1 MNNSNGS
8 FRCISF
14 LSDFGSGDETV
25 ACCKGVL
32 LQRGISLPLVD
43 ISHDVP
49 PFDII
54 SGGWMLAGAALYLPM
69 GIHLAVVDP
78 GVGTD
83 RSILILE
90 SKRGDL
96 FVGPDNGLLLP
107 AAKRLGGVEKAWK
120 LRPEHFESCQVS
132 PTFHARDV
140 MAPVV
145 ADLAAGVLP
154 SNLGEGISEKSL
166 HVYPLAEPARDK
178 ERISG
183 AVARIDTFGTV
194 RTNIP
199 WKWIDIGKE
208 GGLRI
213 SRSWLF
219 SISLGKTFS
228 DVELGD
234 LVILE
239 DSWGYLSIAVNR
251 GKAADVLGFKV
262 GDPISVEYTM

>member
-1 MNNSNGS
+1 MNESNGAY
-8 FRCISF
+8 RCISM
-14 LSDFGSGDETV
+14 LSDFGSKDETV
-25 ACCKGVL
+25 ACCKGIL
-32 LQRGISLPLVD
+32 IARGVFLPLVD

-54 SGGWMLAGAALYLPM
+54 SGGWMLAGAVSYLPA

-83 RSILILE
+83 RSILVL
-90 SKRGDL
+90 KANRGDL

-107 AAKRLGGVEKAWK
+107 AAERIGGVDKVWK
-120 LRPEHFESCQVS
+120 LHPEYFENRSVS
-132 PTFHARDV
+132 PTFHARDI

-145 ADLAAGVLP
+145 ADLAGGIPPSAIGEVAAGTGLA
-154 SNLGEGISEKSL
+154 E
-166 HVYPLAEPARDK
+166 YPLAEPSK
-178 ERISG
+178 EGGKISG
-183 AVARIDTFGTV
+183 AVATIDAYGTV

-199 WKWIDIGKE
+199 WKWTDTRQE
-208 GGLRI
+208 GALRI
-213 SRSWLF
+213 SRGWLF
-219 SISLGKTFS
+219 SISVGKTFS
-228 DVELGD
+228 DVGLGD

>member
-1 MNNSNGS
+1 MHESKGVW
-8 FRCISF
+8 RCISF

-32 LQRGISLPLVD
+32 IGKGVDLPLVD

-49 PFDII
+49 PFDIV
-54 SGGWMLAGAALYLPM
+54 SGGWMLAGAVSYLPV

-83 RSILILE
+83 RSILIV
-90 SKRGDL
+90 KADRGDL
-96 FVGPDNGLLLP
+96 LVGPDNGLLLP
-107 AAKRLGGVEKAWK
+107 AAQRIGGVEKVWE
-120 LRPEHFESCQVS
+120 LYPEHYENRSVS
-132 PTFHARDV
+132 PTFHARDI

-145 ADLAAGVLP
+145 ADLAAGMSP
-154 SNLGEGISEKSL
+154 SMFGKKIQVFDL
-166 HVYPLAEPARDK
+166 VDYPLPEPSGEK
-178 ERISG
+178 GQISG
-183 AVARIDTFGTV
+183 AVALIDTYGTV

-199 WKWIDIGKE
+199 WKWLDRRKE
-208 GGLRI
+208 GAVRI
-213 SRSWLF
+213 SRGWLF
-219 SISLGKTFS
+219 SISVGVTFA
-228 DVELGD
+228 DVGLGD

>member
-1 MNNSNGS
+1 MHEPTGAY
-8 FRCISF
+8 RCISF

-32 LQRGISLPLVD
+32 IGRGVVLPLVD

-49 PFDII
+49 PFDIV
-54 SGGWMLAGAALYLPM
+54 SGGWMLAGAVTYLPV

-83 RSILILE
+83 RPLLVIQAD
-90 SKRGDL
+90 RGDL

-107 AAKRLGGVEKAWK
+107 AVERLGGVEKVWK
-120 LRPEHFESCQVS
+120 LHPEHYENRSVS
-132 PTFHARDV
+132 PTFHARDI

-145 ADLAAGVLP
+145 ADLVADIPPPVLGKEIH
-154 SNLGEGISEKSL
+154 SSGLEE
-166 HVYPLAEPARDK
+166 YPLPEPSK
-178 ERISG
+178 EKEKISG
-183 AVARIDTFGTV
+183 AVARIDTYGTV

-199 WKWIDIGKE
+199 WKWLDKRRE
-208 GGLRI
+208 GALRI
-213 SRSWLF
+213 SRGWLF
-219 SISLGKTFS
+219 SISVGRTFA
-228 DVELGD
+228 DVGLGD

-239 DSWGYLSIAVNR
+239 DSWGFLSIAVNR